1 MSSGFDVDFDMSSD
15 EISIL
20 MKKYKKIKK
29 YQKSNLFAIK
39 TINGTENY
47 VSKLIE
53 EAKEE
58 GF

>member
-15 EISIL
+15 EISVL

-29 YQKSNLFAIK
+29 NKKSNLFTIK

-47 VSKLIE
+47 VSKMIE

>member
-15 EISIL
+15 EISVL

-29 YQKSNLFAIK
+29 YQKSNLFTMK

-47 VSKLIE
+47 VSKMIE